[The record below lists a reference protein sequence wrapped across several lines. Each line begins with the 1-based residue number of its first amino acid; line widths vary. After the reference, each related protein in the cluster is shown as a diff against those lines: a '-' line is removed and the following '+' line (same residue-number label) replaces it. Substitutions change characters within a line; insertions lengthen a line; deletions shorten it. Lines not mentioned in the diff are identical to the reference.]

1 MLLVSVSGALLMIG
15 LSLCIVA
22 TGLHDDKGCTN
33 ALLEFARNSKDV
45 FASCG
50 VGSLLVTDAE
60 HNVQ

>member
-1 MLLVSVSGALLMIG
+1 MID